1 MSRPDGSRRA
11 WQRRFGCPRHNG
23 ARARCE
29 LQGQPGLISAKKH
42 PSRGRAVTDEVTF
55 EASSS
60 RRDEGSSTRTRMDAR
75 RMRIRATLQLW
86 EGTGCLWCKRDCL
99 ACAERAP
106 NSEAVKGYIQ
116 SQPDDL
122 NNVDATWTDGED
134 SDEYEHDYLDDDEF
148 DSSYDTMDSSTGTP
162 TMDSLSDSK
171 ESDCESDSDSKSIP
185 DE

>member
-1 MSRPDGSRRA
+1 MGGHLDVLKY
-11 WQRRFGCPRHNG
+11 
-23 ARARCE
+23 ARAN
-29 LQGQPGLISAKKH
+29 
-42 PSRGRAVTDEVTF
+42 
-55 EASSS
+55 
-60 RRDEGSSTRTRMDAR
+60 
-75 RMRIRATLQLW
+75 
-86 EGTGCLWCKRDCL
+86 GCLWCKRDCL

-134 SDEYEHDYLDDDEF
+134 SDEYEYDYLDDDEF